1 MIQVGD
7 SGRTDDLGMPEDLGR
22 ETGQDLVLDFNF
34 WRIVDF

>member
-7 SGRTDDLGMPEDLGR
+7 SGREVDI